1 MSRLMYVLPLVLAV
15 LVVCR
20 PIGVLAEA
28 ASISDSS
35 KELSAAQADTSMI
48 SGDEIT
54 ETLTQEDLTL
64 LAATTEF
71 SKALAMESLVLASG
85 HKQVTTAEIMQEKGF
100 EVVLQKNFDKAADDP
115 AHTCAYS
122 VGKREI
128 ERGDE
133 TRTLYVVIMR
143 GTDAGEWYSNFDFA
157 PSHSDETLFAE
168 NFLFAAQDVFLGL
181 QEVVTEE
188 NPLFLAVG
196 HSRGAACANLLG
208 MLLNE
213 QYGAENVYCYTAAT
227 PATVRGIM
235 AQYEAKNIFNLIN
248 PADIVPMMPMQAW
261 GYSRLGTDIILDG
274 DTDLAQRL
282 NNALKT
288 MSALASTISS
298 YYTGRHSLTAAGL
311 SDDGLTVYEAMLL
324 MAQGIRGSISAEN
337 INMASGLST
346 ASVSDESDFAPLL
359 KLLEKTA
366 ENDNEL
372 GKKLLYQHMPTTYEE
387 LLSKQDE
394 K

>member
-15 LVVCR
+15 LMVCR
-20 PIGVLAEA
+20 PLGVLAEE
-28 ASISDSS
+28 ASVSGSD
-35 KELSAAQADTSMI
+35 KELSAEQADTALL
-48 SGDEIT
+48 SGDEIA
-54 ETLTQEDLTL
+54 ETLTEEDLTL
-64 LAATTEF
+64 PDSTTEF
-71 SKALAMESLVLASG
+71 SKALALESLVLASG
-85 HKQVTTAEIMQEKGF
+85 HKQDTTAQIMQEKGF
-100 EVVLQKNFDKAADDP
+100 EVVLQKNFDKAADDA

-128 ERGDE
+128 ERGGE
-133 TRTLYVVIMR
+133 TRTLYVVIVR

-157 PSHSDETLFAE
+157 PSHSEDTLFAE

-213 QYGAENVYCYTAAT
+213 QYGADNVYCYTAAT
-227 PATVRGIM
+227 PATVRGTM

-282 NNALKT
+282 NTALQT
-288 MSALASTISS
+288 MSALAPTITS

-337 INMASGLST
+337 IDMASGIST
-346 ASVSDESDFAPLL
+346 ASVSDDSDFAPLL

-366 ENDNEL
+366 ENDNAL
-372 GKKLLYQHMPTTYEE
+372 GKTLLMQHMPATYEE
-387 LLSKQDE
+387 LLSVSR
-394 K
+394 